1 MKKILALLLL
11 AATTLTIAAAGK
23 NKVDVSF
30 DSTVYDFGTV
40 SSASGPVTHR
50 YIMTNDG
57 NEPVVILSVSTTC
70 GCTRPEYPKK
80 PVAPGEKAE
89 IKVNLLP
96 EGQRGEISRNITLR
110 LRSASGAKRNI
121 TLRITG
127 DVIPAK

>member
-40 SSASGPVTHR
+40 SHR

-57 NEPVVILSVSTTC
+57 NEHVVILSVSTTC

-89 IKVNLLP
+89 IKVNFLP
-96 EGQRGEISRNITLR
+96 EGQRGEISRNIKLR

>member
-50 YIMTNDG
+50 YIMTND
-57 NEPVVILSVSTTC
+57 LSL
-70 GCTRPEYPKK
+70 
-80 PVAPGEKAE
+80 
-89 IKVNLLP
+89 IH
-96 EGQRGEISRNITLR
+96 I
-110 LRSASGAKRNI
+110 
-121 TLRITG
+121 
-127 DVIPAK
+127 